1 MSRTRLD
8 LHAKFKEICDNVYFK
23 KPRDDKMV
31 YPCIKY
37 DLSRISLK
45 HANNKVYNHK
55 KRYTVTY
62 ITKDPDDPVIEA
74 MFYMFPKI
82 SWDRQYISNNLYH
95 NVYELYF

>member
-1 MSRTRLD
+1 MSKTRLE
-8 LHAKFKEICDNVYFK
+8 LQTTLEAICDNVYFQP
-23 KPRDDKMV
+23 PRDNRMS

-37 DLSRISLK
+37 DLSRIRLA

-62 ITKDPDDPVIEA
+62 ITKDPDDPVIEEIL
-74 MFYMFPKI
+74 YIFPQI
-82 SWDRQYISNNLYH
+82 SWDRQYKSNNLYH